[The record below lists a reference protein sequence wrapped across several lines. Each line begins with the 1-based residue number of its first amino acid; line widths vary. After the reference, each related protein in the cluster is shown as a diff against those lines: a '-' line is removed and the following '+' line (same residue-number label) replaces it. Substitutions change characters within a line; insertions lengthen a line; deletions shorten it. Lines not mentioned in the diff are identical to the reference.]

1 MENFYIVS
9 VTISIFYV
17 VLKFIEMRFVSKENI
32 AIKEIMRD
40 TIMVF
45 ISTVGGMFIIDQ
57 IKPLGTVI
65 KTSTGTQPPSVFA
78 DAPGF

>member
-9 VTISIFYV
+9 VTISIMYV
-17 VLKFIEMRFVSKENI
+17 VLKFIEMRFVSKENV
-32 AIKEIMRD
+32 AIKEIIRD
-40 TIMVF
+40 TVMVF
-45 ISTVGGMFIIDQ
+45 ISTIAGMFIIDQ

-65 KTSTGTQPPSVFA
+65 KTTTGNQPPSVFA

>member
-45 ISTVGGMFIIDQ
+45 VSTIGGMFIIDQ

-65 KTSTGTQPPSVFA
+65 KTTTGTLPPSVFA